1 MVIGRS
7 PPVPLRGHPG
17 GDIPAG
23 TPRRGLVDAWMF
35 VCKKRCLGGNG
46 ACWQGSLDLVKLS
59 CGHTFNFSSRHS
71 WPLDWLNYWYW
82 SIFCHSSCLYLLYS
96 RMAESP
102 FELLLRDLVGAAIT
116 LSTEQSKRNLRYVLA
131 DHIILTFHPVISSST
146 RPLRHLK
153 ENIIHHCTSLGR
165 PVFPSTSP
173 TTIAAQKRPLDF
185 NTFDR
190 LLNCHM
196 W

>member
-1 MVIGRS
+1 MRS
-7 PPVPLRGHPG
+7 NGICSLPGIVCYKGASPSFSLSLVFIELSSLREVRHGIDLRGLLTWFDMTHLWQNG
-17 GDIPAG
+17 WSLLFWNLSFAHHRLWRA
-23 TPRRGLVDAWMF
+23 RRVW
-35 VCKKRCLGGNG
+35 
-46 ACWQGSLDLVKLS
+46 
-59 CGHTFNFSSRHS
+59 
-71 WPLDWLNYWYW
+71 
-82 SIFCHSSCLYLLYS
+82 
-96 RMAESP
+96 
-102 FELLLRDLVGAAIT
+102 RDLVGAAIT

-190 LLNCHM
+190 LLNRCDITYDTLTSYGM
-196 W
+196 N